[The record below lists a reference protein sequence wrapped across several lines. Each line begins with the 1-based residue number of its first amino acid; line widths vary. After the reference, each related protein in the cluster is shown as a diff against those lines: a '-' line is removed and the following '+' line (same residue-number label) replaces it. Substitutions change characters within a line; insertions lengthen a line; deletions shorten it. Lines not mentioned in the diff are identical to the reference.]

1 MFRRDF
7 VSKGDDEEKPSKTGW
22 FVSVGLAAFI
32 LFVLWLQPSCSGS
45 PSSSH
50 HSSSSY
56 SSNTKSSSGW
66 DAAVEEASH
75 YHYDSAGHI
84 YRD

>member
-1 MFRRDF
+1 M
-7 VSKGDDEEKPSKTGW
+7 SKGGDEEPTKKGW
-22 FVSVGLAAFI
+22 AMSVGLAALI

-45 PSSSH
+45 SSSSH
-50 HSSSSY
+50 HSGSSY
-56 SSNTKSSSGW
+56 SSSTKSSSGW

>member
-1 MFRRDF
+1 MTENGG
-7 VSKGDDEEKPSKTGW
+7 KGPDETN
-22 FVSVGLAAFI
+22 VLMAIGLAIIAIFM
-32 LFVLWLQPSCSGS
+32 LWCFSSCSGS
-45 PSSSH
+45 SSSSH
-50 HSSSSY
+50 HSGSSY
-56 SSNTKSSSGW
+56 SSSMKSSSGW

>member
-1 MFRRDF
+1 MTENGD
-7 VSKGDDEEKPSKTGW
+7 KGPDETN
-22 FVSVGLAAFI
+22 VLMVIGLAIIVIFM
-32 LFVLWLQPSCSGS
+32 LWCFPSCSSS
-45 PSSSH
+45 PSSSY

-56 SSNTKSSSGW
+56 SSSTKSGTGW
-66 DAAVEEASH
+66 DAAVEGASH

>member
-1 MFRRDF
+1 M
-7 VSKGDDEEKPSKTGW
+7 SKGDDEGPTKKGW
-22 FVSVGLAAFI
+22 AMSIGLVALI

-45 PSSSH
+45 SSSSH

-56 SSNTKSSSGW
+56 SSSTKSSSGW
-66 DAAVEEASH
+66 DAAVEEANH

>member
-1 MFRRDF
+1 MTENGD
-7 VSKGDDEEKPSKTGW
+7 KGPDETN
-22 FVSVGLAAFI
+22 VLMAIGLAIIAI
-32 LFVLWLQPSCSGS
+32 LILWCFSSCSD
-45 PSSSH
+45 SSS
-50 HSSSSY
+50 SSRYSDSSY
-56 SSNTKSSSGW
+56 SSSTKSSSGW

>member
-1 MFRRDF
+1 MTENGG
-7 VSKGDDEEKPSKTGW
+7 KGPDETN
-22 FVSVGLAAFI
+22 VLMAIGLAIIAIFI
-32 LFVLWLQPSCSGS
+32 LWCFSSCSD
-45 PSSSH
+45 SSS
-50 HSSSSY
+50 SSRYSDSSY
-56 SSNTKSSSGW
+56 SSSTKSSSGW

>member
-1 MFRRDF
+1 MSENGD
-7 VSKGDDEEKPSKTGW
+7 KGPDETN
-22 FVSVGLAAFI
+22 VLMAIGLAIIAIFM
-32 LFVLWLQPSCSGS
+32 LWCFSSCSDS
-45 PSSSH
+45 PSSSSRY
-50 HSSSSY
+50 SSS
-56 SSNTKSSSGW
+56 TKSSSGW